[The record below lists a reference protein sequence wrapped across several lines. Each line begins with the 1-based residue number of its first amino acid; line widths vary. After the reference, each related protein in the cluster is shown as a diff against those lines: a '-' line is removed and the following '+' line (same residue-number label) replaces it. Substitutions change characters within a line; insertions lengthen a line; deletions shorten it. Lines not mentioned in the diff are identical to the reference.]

1 MQKGV
6 DYLKPDLIIFNID
19 NTVLNTR
26 NLIKESLESIFNS
39 LNLKYEDSLLNKI
52 IDNPINET
60 KQLVSNYY
68 DETNY
73 AETIFESYKIILKR
87 TSCDKRIKI
96 KEDAKELL
104 NYLKEKQYNIVGIT
118 FNNKESVSS
127 KLNENGLTS
136 YFSSILAF
144 NREDTYS
151 TYTRKLSD
159 VAKKFNVIPSK
170 CMIFDDSRFGIKAA
184 HDNDM
189 LPMLVLNSNDP
200 SEDALINSFKILKNL
215 NSAKKIID

>member
-1 MQKGV
+1 M
-6 DYLKPDLIIFNID
+6 KPDLIIFNID
-19 NTVLNTR
+19 NTILNTR

-39 LNLKYEDSLLNKI
+39 LNLKCDESLLNNI
-52 IDNPINET
+52 IDNPISKT
-60 KQLVSNYY
+60 KQLVSTYY

-87 TSCDKRIKI
+87 VSNDKRVKI

-104 NYLKEKQYNIVGIT
+104 NYLKEKKYNIVGIT
-118 FNNKESVSS
+118 FNSEESIFS
-127 KLNENGLTS
+127 KLKENGLNS
-136 YFSSILAF
+136 SFSSVLTF
-144 NREDTYS
+144 NRNDTYS
-151 TYTRKLSD
+151 TYSRKLSD
-159 VAKKFNVIPSK
+159 IAEKFNVIPSK

-184 HDNDM
+184 HDNNM

-215 NSAKKIID
+215 NSAKKVID

>member
-1 MQKGV
+1 M
-6 DYLKPDLIIFNID
+6 KPDLIIFNID
-19 NTVLNTR
+19 NTVFNAR

-39 LNLKYEDSLLNKI
+39 LNLKYDESLLNNI
-52 IDNPINET
+52 IDNPISKT
-60 KQLVSNYY
+60 KELVSNYY

-87 TSCDKRIKI
+87 ISNDKRLKI

-104 NYLKEKQYNIVGIT
+104 NYLKERKYNLVGIT
-118 FNNKESVSS
+118 FNSEESIFA
-127 KLNENGLTS
+127 KLKENGLNS
-136 YFSSILAF
+136 SFSSVLSF
-144 NREDTYS
+144 NREDIDSIYAN
-151 TYTRKLSD
+151 KLSD
-159 VAKKFNVIPSK
+159 IAKKFNAIPNK

-200 SEDALINSFKILKNL
+200 SEDTLINSFKILKNL
-215 NSAKKIID
+215 NSAKKVID